1 MNPWL
6 HFRRYA
12 EDAANIEDETI
23 TELAKFYVSQKI
35 NPRIHCETWQQDH
48 HALGDFLFFFFC
60 KQREAGK
67 TEQMALSTGPV
78 LAENTKKEDN
88 YINIK

>member
-1 MNPWL
+1 ML
-6 HFRRYA
+6 
-12 EDAANIEDETI
+12 
-23 TELAKFYVSQKI
+23 
-35 NPRIHCETWQQDH
+35 
-48 HALGDFLFFFFC
+48 LGISFFFFFC